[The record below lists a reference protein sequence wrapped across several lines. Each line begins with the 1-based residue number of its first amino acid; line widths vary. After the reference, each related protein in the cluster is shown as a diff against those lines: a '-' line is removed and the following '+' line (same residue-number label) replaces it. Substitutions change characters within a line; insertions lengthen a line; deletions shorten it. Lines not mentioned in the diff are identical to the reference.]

1 MQADVLGETPAVA
14 WDREEKS
21 VEFQSAFAG
30 KTVFQV
36 FCDAAAKYGSKEPIV
51 EDAVGGSLTYKRL
64 LIGARVLGKRFAA
77 ITEPGEIV
85 PVLLPNANAVVVT
98 ILGLQSGGRVPAM
111 LNYTAGPATVLSS
124 CQTVKAKTVIASRAF
139 VEKAELEDLVATL
152 EGNGLKFMWL
162 EDERDS
168 ISIFEKIS
176 GLLFAKKPI
185 RESVEEDPAII
196 LYTSGSE
203 GEPKAVVLSH
213 RNILSNCSQINQR
226 VEFNATDK
234 VFNVLPVFHSFGQL
248 GGMVLPLVY
257 GVRLYLYPS
266 PLHYKII
273 PKAAAKTR
281 PTVLFGTD
289 TFLTGYSRTADD
301 DDFSSLRLVVAG
313 AEAVK
318 ADTKTIWKERFGAT
332 VLEGFG
338 MTEAAPVVA
347 VNTPEEMRHGSVGKL
362 LPGIEARI
370 VPVEG
375 IDEGGRLWLKGPN
388 VMLGYMKAD
397 RPGVLQ
403 PLKDG
408 WHDSGDIVHIDE
420 DGYVSIRGRAK
431 RFAKI
436 AGEMVSLGA
445 VEIMAHGLWPEENH
459 AVVCVPDKRKGERVV
474 LITTSDDAERRMLSV
489 ETKEKGLSDLMVPN
503 SIVKVDDIPV
513 LGSGKTDYHSA
524 REIAMRRLGE

>member
-1 MQADVLGETPAVA
+1 MAF
-14 WDREEKS
+14 KS
-21 VEFQSAFAG
+21 VFEG
-30 KTVFQV
+30 KTLFQV
-36 FCDAAAKYGSKEPIV
+36 FCEAEEKYGTKEPIV
-51 EDAVGGSLTYKRL
+51 EDAVGGAASYKRL

-77 ITEPGEIV
+77 ISEPGEIV
-85 PVLLPNANAVVVT
+85 PILLPNANAVVVS
-98 ILGLQSGGRVPAM
+98 ILGLQSSGRVPAM
-111 LNYTAGPATVLSS
+111 LNYSAGYTTVLSS
-124 CQTVKAKTVIASRAF
+124 CKTVKAKTVIASRAF
-139 VEKAELEDLVATL
+139 VEKAELDGLITL
-152 EGNGLKFMWL
+152 LEANGLNIMWL
-162 EDERDS
+162 EDEREK
-168 ISIFEKIS
+168 ISIFAKIA

-185 RESVEEDPAII
+185 APSNPEDAAIV
-196 LYTSGSE
+196 LFTSGSE

-213 RNILSNCSQINQR
+213 RNILANCSQINQR
-226 VEFNATDK
+226 VKFQENDK

-248 GGMVLPLVY
+248 GGMVLPLVF
-257 GVRLYLYPS
+257 GVRLFLYPS

-273 PKAAAKTR
+273 PQVAAKVK

-289 TFLTGYSRTADD
+289 TFLTGYARTAKDS
-301 DDFSSLRLVVAG
+301 DFSSVRLVVAG

-318 ADTKTIWKERFGAT
+318 ADTKTIWKERFGAV

-362 LPGIEARI
+362 LPGIEAR
-370 VPVEG
+370 VEPVEG
-375 IDEGGRLWLKGPN
+375 IDEGGRLWVKGPN
-388 VMLGYMKAD
+388 VMKGYIKAD
-397 RPGVLQ
+397 KPGLLQ
-403 PLKDG
+403 PLHDG

-445 VEIMAHGLWPEENH
+445 VEIMAQGIWPEENH

-474 LITTSDDAERRMLSV
+474 LITTSDDADR
-489 ETKEKGLSDLMVPN
+489 KEISQKTRDQGLSDLMVPN

-513 LGSGKTDYHSA
+513 LGSGKTDYRLA
-524 REIAMRRLGE
+524 RDIAMKKLKP

>member
-1 MQADVLGETPAVA
+1 MGFH
-14 WDREEKS
+14 S
-21 VEFQSAFAG
+21 VFSG
-30 KTVFQV
+30 KTVFDV
-36 FCDAAAKYGSKEPIV
+36 FVDATNKYGSSDPIV
-51 EDAVGGSLTYKRL
+51 EDAVGGSATYKRL

-77 ITEPGEIV
+77 VSEPGEIM

-98 ILGLQSGGRVPAM
+98 ILGLQSAGRVPAM

-124 CQTVKAKTVIASRAF
+124 CKTVQAKTVIASRAF
-139 VEKAELEDLVATL
+139 VEKAELESLISTL
-152 EGNGLKFMWL
+152 EEAGLNIMWL
-162 EDERDS
+162 EDVRES
-168 ISIFEKIS
+168 VSIFEKLS
-176 GLLFAKKPI
+176 AFLFAKKSILQTTP
-185 RESVEEDPAII
+185 EDPAIV

-203 GEPKAVVLSH
+203 GDPKAVVLSH
-213 RNILSNCSQINQR
+213 SNILSNCSQINQR
-226 VEFNATDK
+226 VKFEANDK

-248 GGMVLPLVY
+248 GGMVLPLVF

-289 TFLTGYSRTADD
+289 TFLTGYARTAKD

-362 LPGIEARI
+362 LPGIETR
-370 VPVEG
+370 VEPVEG
-375 IDEGGRLWLKGPN
+375 IDEGGRLWVKGPN
-388 VMLGYMKAD
+388 VMLGYIKGD
-397 RPGVLQ
+397 KPGVLQ

-408 WHDSGDIVHIDE
+408 WHDSGDIVHIDD

-474 LITTSDDAERRMLSV
+474 LITTSDDAERKLLSA
-489 ETKEKGLSDLMVPN
+489 ETKDKGLTELMVPN

-513 LGSGKTDYHSA
+513 LGSGKTDYNSA
-524 REIAMRRLGE
+524 RNIAMEMLGIAK

>member
-1 MQADVLGETPAVA
+1 MGF
-14 WDREEKS
+14 KS
-21 VEFQSAFAG
+21 VFCG

-36 FCDAAAKYGSKEPIV
+36 FVDAAKKYGSSEPIV
-51 EDAVGGSLTYKRL
+51 EDAVGGSATYKKL

-77 ITEPGEIV
+77 ITEPGEFV

-98 ILGLQSGGRVPAM
+98 ILGLQSAGRVPAM

-124 CQTVKAKTVIASRAF
+124 CKTVKAKTVIASRAF
-139 VEKAELEDLVATL
+139 VEKAELENLVSTL
-152 EGNGLKFMWL
+152 ENDGLKFLWL
-162 EDERDS
+162 EDVRAS
-168 ISIFEKIS
+168 ISIVEKLMA
-176 GLLFAKKPI
+176 LLFWKKAIAPSN
-185 RESVEEDPAII
+185 EKDPAIV

-203 GEPKAVVLSH
+203 GDPKAVVLSH
-213 RNILSNCSQINQR
+213 DNILSNCSQINQR
-226 VEFNATDK
+226 VKFNASDK

-248 GGMVLPLVY
+248 GGMVLPLVF

-289 TFLTGYSRTADD
+289 TFLTGYARTAID

-318 ADTKTIWKERFGAT
+318 ADTKTIWKERFGAV

-347 VNTPEEMRHGSVGKL
+347 VNTPQEMRHGSVGKL
-362 LPGIEARI
+362 LPGIETRLE
-370 VPVEG
+370 PVEG
-375 IDEGGRLWLKGPN
+375 IDEGGRLWIKGPN
-388 VMLGYMKAD
+388 IMLGYMKAD
-397 RPGVLQ
+397 NPGVLQ
-403 PLKDG
+403 PLVDG
-408 WHDSGDIVHIDE
+408 WHDSGDIVHIDN

-474 LITTSDDAERRMLSV
+474 LITTSEDAERNVLSAQ
-489 ETKEKGLSDLMVPN
+489 TKEKGLSELMVPN
-503 SIVKVDDIPV
+503 SIVKVDDIPM
-513 LGSGKTDYHSA
+513 LGSGKTDYNSA
-524 REIAMRRLGE
+524 QKIAMKLLGIDDR